1 MLGIWLEQC
10 GKARPGAMHET
21 GSEWHATYMFA
32 QALVLDCGT
41 SVLETSYFLKTLPAL
56 PIPCL

>member
-1 MLGIWLEQC
+1 
-10 GKARPGAMHET
+10 MHET

-41 SVLETSYFLKTLPAL
+41 PVLETSYFLKTLPAL